1 MAISANIGY
10 FKGEFVAE
18 LSDGRRLMDKEWRG
32 MAESLFC
39 AGIRTKD
46 VSFEWRNGHRMITA
60 GQQVALL
67 SEIRRLCGQLGMH
80 EAAA

>member
-18 LSDGRRLMDKEWRG
+18 LSDGRRLEDKEWRG

-39 AGIRTKD
+39 AGIRAKD
-46 VSFEWRNGHRMITA
+46 VNFEWRNGHRMITA

-67 SEIRRLCGQLGMH
+67 SEIRRLSQQLGLH